1 MDGGR
6 LSKRRFAARS
16 EPEAS
21 EVSAVAAGAQR
32 PPSARLKAGA
42 LGLRPWRAEDR
53 GAWIA
58 LLADPEVLRF
68 VGDGRVDEERDN
80 GIFDRLMALEIG
92 PEQRFAFV
100 YAAELDGELV
110 GHVELKQTEHTR
122 EQEWE
127 LVYLLA
133 QRAWGRGLGSA
144 LASWGLR
151 TAHAHGRRVIATV
164 APDNAASLRIL
175 DRLGFEVATRV
186 WEGTTLL
193 LREREAR

>member
-1 MDGGR
+1 VR
-6 LSKRRFAARS
+6 L
-16 EPEAS
+16 EPT
-21 EVSAVAAGAQR
+21 AGT
-32 PPSARLKAGA
+32 LE
-42 LGLRPWRAEDR
+42 LRAWRAEDR

-58 LLADPEVLRF
+58 LFADPEVLRF
-68 VGDGRVDEERDN
+68 VGDVSVDEERDN

-92 PEQRFAFV
+92 SQQRFAFV
-100 YAAELDGELV
+100 CAAEFDGEIV

-127 LVYLLA
+127 LVYVLA
-133 QRAWGRGLGSA
+133 RRAWGRGLGGA
-144 LASWGLR
+144 LANWGVC

-193 LREREAR
+193 SREPAAR